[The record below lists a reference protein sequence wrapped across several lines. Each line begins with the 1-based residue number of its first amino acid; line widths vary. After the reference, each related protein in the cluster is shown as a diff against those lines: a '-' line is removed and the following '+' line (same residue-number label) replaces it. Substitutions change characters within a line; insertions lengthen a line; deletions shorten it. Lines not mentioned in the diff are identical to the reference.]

1 VRPHNNEPDRNV
13 APDASTLTSIASVI
27 AALCTVT
34 FILKLPLS
42 EWLVVTTSSCLLLI
56 SLPISVTVVAALVV
70 GAWVSC
76 RVAI

>member
-1 VRPHNNEPDRNV
+1 VRPHKNELDRNV
-13 APDASTLTSIASVI
+13 AIASVI
-27 AALCTVT
+27 AALGPVT
-34 FILKLPLS
+34 FILRLPLS
-42 EWLVVTTSSCLLLI
+42 DGLVVTTSSCLLLI